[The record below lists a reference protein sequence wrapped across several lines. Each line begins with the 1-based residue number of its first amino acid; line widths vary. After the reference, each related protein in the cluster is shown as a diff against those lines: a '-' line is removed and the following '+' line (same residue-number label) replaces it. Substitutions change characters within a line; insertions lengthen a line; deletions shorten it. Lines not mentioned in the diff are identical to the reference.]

1 VGVKVGRMHG
11 LRTIWNDSPE
21 TIPVAQRLRIHHTD
35 TLSPTPMH
43 TNDLRTWRWRRA
55 RWNNRPDSWTCL
67 IANES
72 GGPKGHPLTRHVVT

>member
-1 VGVKVGRMHG
+1 MGVKVGLMHG

-43 TNDLRTWRWRRA
+43 TNDLGGGAPRRNIRNRHDFWTYDRW
-55 RWNNRPDSWTCL
+55 L
-67 IANES
+67 M
-72 GGPKGHPLTRHVVT
+72 GGQTG